1 MSKQRKAEAVLNEPY
16 ENQIVKQRTLFQET
30 WMRFRRSKTAM
41 FGLCFLLVLVVI
53 SVGTLVIDLV
63 SNSGVYDAY
72 VVAQDPVNRLQGPS
86 GAHILGMDE
95 LGRDILMRILWGAR
109 YSLFMSL
116 LSIGFALVLGG
127 MLGAIADYFG
137 GVVDNVIMR
146 IMDILL
152 SMPSMLL
159 ALTVVAALGTST
171 FNVVVAVGVSFIP
184 TFARVL
190 RSSVLQVKENEY
202 IEAAKA
208 VGANDFR
215 IITKFVIPNSLA
227 PIIVQGTLGVANA
240 ILTIASLSFVGLGVQ
255 PPTPEWG
262 AMLSSAR
269 TYMREAW
276 HITVV
281 PGIAVMLAILSLN
294 LMGDGLR
301 DALDPKLKN

>member
-16 ENQIVKQRTLFQET
+16 ENQVVQQRTLFQET

-63 SNSGVYDAY
+63 SNNSFYDAY

-86 GAHILGMDE
+86 GSHILGMDE

-127 MLGAIADYFG
+127 MLGAIAGYFG
-137 GVVDNVIMR
+137 GVIDNAIMR

-171 FNVVVAVGVSFIP
+171 FNVVVAVGISFIP

-208 VGANDFR
+208 IGANDFR

-227 PIIVQGTLGVANA
+227 PIIVHGTLGVANA

-276 HITVV
+276 HITVF

>member
-63 SNSGVYDAY
+63 SSNGVYDTY

-86 GAHILGMDE
+86 GAHVLGMDE

-127 MLGAIADYFG
+127 MLGAIAGYFG

-184 TFARVL
+184 TFSRVL

-208 VGANDFR
+208 IGANDFR

-276 HITVV
+276 HITVF

>member
-1 MSKQRKAEAVLNEPY
+1 MMTKDLKATAAMEQGVNPRVEALKKSWYKFSRNP
-16 ENQIVKQRTLFQET
+16 LS
-30 WMRFRRSKTAM
+30 ML
-41 FGLCFLLVLVVI
+41 GLIVVI
-53 SVGTLVIDLV
+53 LVIFIAIFGPYIVPYPEDAGLV
-63 SNSGVYDAY
+63 TKIAESF
-72 VVAQDPVNRLQGPS
+72 QGPS

-127 MLGAIADYFG
+127 MLGAIAGYFG

-276 HITVV
+276 HITVF

>member
-1 MSKQRKAEAVLNEPY
+1 
-16 ENQIVKQRTLFQET
+16 
-30 WMRFRRSKTAM
+30 MRFRRSKTAM

-63 SNSGVYDAY
+63 SNNSFYDAY

-86 GAHILGMDE
+86 GSHILGMDE

-127 MLGAIADYFG
+127 MLGAIAGYFG
-137 GVVDNVIMR
+137 GVIDNAIMR

-171 FNVVVAVGVSFIP
+171 FNVVVAVGISFIP

-208 VGANDFR
+208 IGANDFR

-276 HITVV
+276 HITVF

>member
-1 MSKQRKAEAVLNEPY
+1 MSKQKKAEAVLNEPY

-63 SNSGVYDAY
+63 SSNGVYDTY

-86 GAHILGMDE
+86 GAHVLGMDE

-127 MLGAIADYFG
+127 MLGAIAGYFG

-276 HITVV
+276 HITVF

>member
-63 SNSGVYDAY
+63 SSNGVYDTY

-127 MLGAIADYFG
+127 MLGAIAGYFG

-276 HITVV
+276 HITVF